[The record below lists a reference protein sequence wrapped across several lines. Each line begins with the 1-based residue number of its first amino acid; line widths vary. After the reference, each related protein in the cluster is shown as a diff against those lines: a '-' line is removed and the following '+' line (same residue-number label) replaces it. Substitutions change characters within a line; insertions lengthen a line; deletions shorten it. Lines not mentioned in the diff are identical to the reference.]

1 MIVFMSD
8 NGMLW
13 GEHRWHNKLVPYEE
27 SVRVPMVVR
36 YDPLIAAP
44 RRDPRLV
51 VNVDL
56 APTFA
61 QIAGVDA
68 PNVEGRSLLPVLAS
82 ARGPW
87 RTDFLME
94 HMRMDPGGVPTY
106 CGVHSERYVYVDYVT
121 GDEELYDLA
130 TDPYEMQNVVG
141 SAAYAEVL
149 IAMRE
154 RLKELCDPR
163 PPGFRF
169 SY

>member
-1 MIVFMSD
+1 
-8 NGMLW
+8 
-13 GEHRWHNKLVPYEE
+13 
-27 SVRVPMVVR
+27 
-36 YDPLIAAP
+36 
-44 RRDPRLV
+44 
-51 VNVDL
+51 
-56 APTFA
+56 
-61 QIAGVDA
+61 
-68 PNVEGRSLLPVLAS
+68 
-82 ARGPW
+82 
-87 RTDFLME
+87 ME